1 MITAHLSEGL
11 REIQNA
17 TVKTKKEVWNGLIR
31 TEKEEYVEKNNS
43 VDYKAQVIELMKENT

>member
-11 REIQNA
+11 REIQNT
-17 TVKTKKEVWNGLIR
+17 TVKTKKKVWNGLIR